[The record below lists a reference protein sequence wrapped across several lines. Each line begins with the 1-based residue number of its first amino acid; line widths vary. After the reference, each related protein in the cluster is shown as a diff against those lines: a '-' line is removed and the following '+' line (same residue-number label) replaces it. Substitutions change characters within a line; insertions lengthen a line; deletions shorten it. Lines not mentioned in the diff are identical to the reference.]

1 MLLSACAT
9 NPAPDPAG
17 PRAGDAPYPI
27 LLTDEDNGRRDAAL
41 AAWATL
47 THGQGLN
54 NAPAPEL
61 QPVTAT
67 VRSLTASAEPL
78 YLPKVGEG
86 VPMTEDETRESL
98 RRFIAETG
106 PLLCGEAQQLS
117 LIQRVDGANG
127 VKEAIYQQR
136 PFRYGLR
143 GGYGT
148 LHISFTPDRR
158 VVQLTST
165 CIPDIE
171 RIRRS
176 FIGLA
181 QQRMTTD
188 KTVEA
193 VAGRTVTY
201 TDASGNAQSFTLP
214 EKERLSVRELVV
226 YPIARAGTQPQ
237 LEFHIA
243 WEIFAD
249 SAPTLS
255 IYVDSITGDILG
267 AERKEAG

>member
-1 MLLSACAT
+1 
-9 NPAPDPAG
+9 
-17 PRAGDAPYPI
+17 
-27 LLTDEDNGRRDAAL
+27 LTDEDNGRHEAAL

-47 THGQGLN
+47 TRGQGLN

-67 VRSLTASAEPL
+67 VRGLPVMTEPL

-127 VKEAIYQQR
+127 VKEAHYQQR

-143 GGYGT
+143 GGYGD
-148 LHISFTPDRR
+148 LRISFTPDRR
-158 VVQLTST
+158 IVQLTST

-176 FIGLA
+176 FVGLA

-188 KTVEA
+188 KAIEA
-193 VAGRTVTY
+193 AAGRTVTY
-201 TDASGNAQSFTLP
+201 TDASGNVQSFTLP
-214 EKERLSVRELVV
+214 EQERLSVRELVV
-226 YPIARAGTQPQ
+226 YPIAREGERPL
-237 LEFHIA
+237 LEFHVA

-249 SAPTLS
+249 SAPALS
-255 IYVDSITGDILG
+255 IYVDSVTGDVLG
-267 AERKEAG
+267 AERKEGG